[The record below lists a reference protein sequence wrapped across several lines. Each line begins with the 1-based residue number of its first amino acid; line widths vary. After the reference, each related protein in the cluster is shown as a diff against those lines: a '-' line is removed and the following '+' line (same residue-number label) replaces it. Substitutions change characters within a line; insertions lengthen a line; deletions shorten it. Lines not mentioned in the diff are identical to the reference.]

1 MYLQKPK
8 VGQKVIFSDVRISLL
23 TECLFRLKYTC
34 EWQTTLN
41 LKKTTKG
48 RAYVKMQS
56 VVQLKQLMPTGFEG
70 NWTEGKKA
78 LAIMMYAS

>member
-1 MYLQKPK
+1 M
-8 VGQKVIFSDVRISLL
+8 
-23 TECLFRLKYTC
+23 C

-56 VVQLKQLMPTGFEG
+56 FVQLKQLMPTGFEG